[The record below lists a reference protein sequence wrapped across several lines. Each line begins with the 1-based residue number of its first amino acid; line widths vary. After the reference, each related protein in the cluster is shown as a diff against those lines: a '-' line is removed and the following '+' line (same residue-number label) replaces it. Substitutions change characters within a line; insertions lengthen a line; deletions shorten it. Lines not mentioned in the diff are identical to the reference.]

1 MRVERRRML
10 RGVDSSL
17 RRRHTI
23 GSPAAFR
30 PPAKQFSIHLLGR
43 SMVSVVIVLL
53 VFARP

>member
-1 MRVERRRML
+1 ML
-10 RGVDSSL
+10 RGVDTSH
-17 RRRHTI
+17 RQRHTI

-30 PPAKQFSIHLLGR
+30 PPVTQFNFYLLGR